1 MDVTLA
7 CDDDYI
13 RVHKMVQI
21 SCSEL
26 FHTVS
31 LNNRTLRLEKHIE
44 MSKNFKTQNSDVKEE
59 HFDNGLLKIMIFR
72 IDEQNW
78 KKRVVVVGKTAEHP
92 DWRLEQK

>member
-7 CDDDYI
+7 YDDDYI
-13 RVHKMVQI
+13 WVHKMVLI

-26 FHTVS
+26 FHIVS
-31 LNNRTLRLEKHIE
+31 LNNLTFKLGKHIE
-44 MSKNFKTQNSDVKEE
+44 MSKNFKNQNSDVKEE
-59 HFDNGLLKIMIFR
+59 HFDNGSLKQITVK